1 MPEATAEEIAA
12 KAVAEVTKEEETPAE
27 DKGNGE
33 AKVADPNETA
43 ARADGW
49 LPKDEY
55 KGDPEKWVDPKTW
68 VEKGPLLK
76 RISSQ
81 STHIKELKKT
91 VDAMAKH
98 FTANVNHAVA
108 TKIAELKSQR
118 TEAIKEGDVD
128 KVEKLDAQIDK
139 QKEVKADIPTAP
151 ELAPEIKDW
160 VAANPWYAKDMELHD
175 FALAYNDSY
184 LKRHPD
190 DLGGSLEATTKA
202 VKKAFPDKF
211 AGEAK
216 PTVTKPGPSAV
227 EGSTAPSS
235 AGKKFTVSRLT
246 ADQKMAHDQYIKAG
260 TFKKAAEA
268 AKVSESEYYV
278 RQLDEIG
285 ELSR

>member
-1 MPEATAEEIAA
+1 MPDEVVATG
-12 KAVAEVTKEEETPAE
+12 AVAEKVVDPPVET
-27 DKGNGE
+27 DKANGE
-33 AKVADPNETA
+33 AKESDPNEAA

-128 KVEKLDAQIDK
+128 KVEKLDAQNDK
-139 QKEVKADIPTAP
+139 QKEVKADTPP
-151 ELAPEIKDW
+151 P
-160 VAANPWYAKDMELHD
+160 
-175 FALAYNDSY
+175 
-184 LKRHPD
+184 
-190 DLGGSLEATTKA
+190 
-202 VKKAFPDKF
+202 
-211 AGEAK
+211 
-216 PTVTKPGPSAV
+216 PSWH
-227 EGSTAPSS
+227 
-235 AGKKFTVSRLT
+235 R
-246 ADQKMAHDQYIKAG
+246 
-260 TFKKAAEA
+260 
-268 AKVSESEYYV
+268 
-278 RQLDEIG
+278 R
-285 ELSR
+285 